1 MMVLFYKQSWNER
14 FFKNSNC
21 LPCAVLHVPAI
32 SSSRPVDCSTS
43 CRNGHSLWPFRQK
56 NLKKCSGTAMKFF
69 FFESCT
75 NLFVLQDALAQA
87 TQVAEERIANVRT
100 VRAFGQEN
108 REFARYDERI
118 EHVLELGYK
127 EAKAKGIFFALV
139 ILFSRYK
146 NYLKTL

>member
-1 MMVLFYKQSWNER
+1 MV
-14 FFKNSNC
+14 
-21 LPCAVLHVPAI
+21 V
-32 SSSRPVDCSTS
+32 
-43 CRNGHSLWPFRQK
+43 
-56 NLKKCSGTAMKFF
+56 
-69 FFESCT
+69 
-75 NLFVLQDALAQA
+75 
-87 TQVAEERIANVRT
+87 ERIANVRT